1 MFSLSYVGL
10 TSGLCFFEGASMFV
24 QTCATVV
31 VYITII
37 VCVL

>member
-1 MFSLSYVGL
+1 MFSFLVFSL